1 MSQEDREI
9 KFISMPRYQM
19 RRHALKKLLKK
30 QVRLGVERKYMR

>member
-30 QVRLGVERKYMR
+30 SRCGWEWKENI